1 MKWDL
6 RYIKLIYRAN
16 NSPQNKRH
24 LMMPFLLLKCGG
36 FFKRFLNCFDLFRR
50 EHKRIQ
56 TAFHKAFFLHF
67 HIQKDRR

>member
-6 RYIKLIYRAN
+6 LCIKLIYPAN
-16 NSPQNKRH
+16 NSLQNKRH
-24 LMMPFLLLKCGG
+24 LMDAFLLLKCGS
-36 FFKRFLNCFDLFRR
+36 FFARFWNCFDLFRR

-67 HIQKDRR
+67 HI